1 MSAIAQ
7 ATSKE
12 KKNYTVPLL
21 IMVGLFFLIGFLT
34 VVNQQFLAPLQ
45 QAFLSESNSLK
56 NTLTTL
62 IVFAFFM
69 GYPATGNL
77 SAFLIEKYKHKVTL
91 MIGLGI
97 AAFSLL
103 IEATSAVL
111 NEGLGTMQISDA
123 TIPVAYI
130 IFLVGAFLQGCGISI
145 LQAVSNPFIAACE
158 VSGTSAV
165 TRLTIAGAVN
175 SVGTAIA
182 PLFVASIVFGGS
194 IPQVSDIIIPLCVFA
209 GIVVLI
215 AFGLKMLHLP
225 DPSEDAEQEEYA
237 GDRSIWSFRHLRLG
251 VIAIFVYVGAEVCIG
266 SNIVLHAQS
275 LQIEKEVYAVM
286 VTLIWSGMLAGRF
299 LGSFLKN
306 ISGNVQLAVTSGI
319 AVALSL
325 GAMLTEQL
333 WLIAGI
339 GLLHSVMWGAIFTL
353 AIHKLGSYT
362 AKGSGVLMIGVA
374 GGAILPWVQGI
385 MADALGG
392 NWQWTWIIVVLSEA
406 YLLFYALNGS
416 KVQSEE

>member
-1 MSAIAQ
+1 MEVLEQ
-7 ATSKE
+7 TATKE

-62 IVFAFFM
+62 IVFTFFM
-69 GYPATGNL
+69 GYPATGNF
-77 SAFLIEKYKHKVTL
+77 AAHLIEKYKHKVTL
-91 MIGLGI
+91 MVGLGI
-97 AAFSLL
+97 AAISLL
-103 IEATSAVL
+103 IEASSAL
-111 NEGLGTMQISDA
+111 FNESLGTMQIADA
-123 TIPVAYI
+123 TVPLAYI
-130 IFLVGAFLQGCGISI
+130 LFLIGAFLQGCGMSI
-145 LQAVSNPFIAACE
+145 LQTVANPFIAACE
-158 VSGTSAV
+158 VPGTSAV

-182 PLFVASIVFGGS
+182 PLFVATIIFGGS
-194 IPQVSDIIIPLCVFA
+194 IPQVSDIILPLCVFA
-209 GIVVLI
+209 GLVVLI

-225 DPSEDAEQEEYA
+225 DPNEPDEQEEYV
-237 GDRSIWSFRHLRLG
+237 GERSVWSFSHLRLG

-275 LQIEKEVYAVM
+275 LQIEKEVYALM

-306 ISGNVQLAVTSGI
+306 ITGNTQLAFTSGI
-319 AVALSL
+319 AVLLSL

-339 GLLHSVMWGAIFTL
+339 GFLHSVMWGAIFTL
-353 AIHKLGSYT
+353 AINKLGPYT

-374 GGAILPWVQGI
+374 GGAILPWIQGI

-392 NWQWTWIIVVLSEA
+392 DWQWTWIIVVLSEA
-406 YLLFYALNGS
+406 YLLFYALRGS
-416 KVQSEE
+416 QIKK